1 MTVRG
6 AGAAR
11 PGPRRRAA
19 AALLCAGAVATAP
32 AAATLL
38 AGALPL
44 APAAAAEPA
53 PAFTTPNT
61 DDCPHRVS
69 PPPPID
75 SSEVPEPGETAPPP
89 LPVPDEPVGG
99 PRLGECGAV
108 QPAASPPLPEGISAS
123 GWVLADLNTGEVL
136 AAKDPHGRHRPAS
149 TIKILLATLALQKLD
164 LDTVLTA
171 TPEEANVEGSR
182 VGIGA
187 GGEYTVHKLLRGLMM
202 NSGND
207 AAQVL
212 ADTMGGTDATTAAM
226 NTLARHLGALDTR
239 TPTPAGLDG
248 PGMSTSAYDLAL
260 IFRDAMH
267 DPVFADLISHGPI
280 EFPGYPK
287 TQDRI
292 DQEHAAAQ
300 SRIAAGVEPIRVE
313 STDAEAVTAALAEA
327 APDPAT
333 GLKPPVV
340 GPDGAPVI
348 LTDNPGFAIANDN
361 PLLSMYPGALG
372 GKTGYTDDAGQTFIG
387 AAERNGRRLVV
398 TLLDGTRTPSDPWQQ
413 AAALLDYGFS
423 LPTGASVGTL
433 VEPGTV
439 GQDGAVAA
447 ENASHSSGT
456 DGAVTLAAP
465 PQSAQPG
472 SDDSAHGA
480 GYYAA
485 VTGIVAAAMLL
496 AAGGIRLLR
505 RRR

>member
-1 MTVRG
+1 MTLRDAAVRP
-6 AGAAR
+6 R
-11 PGPRRRAA
+11 MRRRAA
-19 AALLCAGAVATAP
+19 AALLCAATVALLP
-32 AAATLL
+32 AAATVT
-38 AGALPL
+38 AGALPS
-44 APAAAAEPA
+44 APTAAAEPA
-53 PAFTTPNT
+53 PVFTTPNT
-61 DDCPHRVS
+61 DACPHRNS

-89 LPVPDEPVGG
+89 LPVPDDPIGG
-99 PRLGECGAV
+99 PRLDACGSV
-108 QPAASPPLPEGISAS
+108 QPAGTPPLPDGISAS
-123 GWVLADLNTGEVL
+123 GWVLADLDTGEVL

-171 TPEEANVEGSR
+171 TADEANVEGSR
-182 VGIGA
+182 VGVGP
-187 GGEYTVHKLLRGLMM
+187 GGEYTVHMLLRGLMM

-212 ADTMGGTDATTAAM
+212 ADRMGGTEATTAAM

-239 TPTPAGLDG
+239 TPTPSGLDG

-260 IFRDAMH
+260 LFRDAMQ

-287 TQDRI
+287 SQAQIDEDR
-292 DQEHAAAQ
+292 AAAQ
-300 SRIAAGVEPIRVE
+300 ARIAAGTEPIRLE
-313 STDAEAVTAALAEA
+313 TTDPDTVTAALADAE
-327 APDPAT
+327 PDPAT
-333 GLKPPVV
+333 GLLPPVV
-340 GPDGAPVI
+340 GPDGAPVV
-348 LTDNPGFAIANDN
+348 LPDHPGFAIANDN
-361 PLLSMYPGALG
+361 PLLSQYPGALG

-387 AAERNGRRLVV
+387 AAERDGRRLVV

-413 AAALLDYGFS
+413 AAALLDYGFR
-423 LPTGASVGTL
+423 LPPGESVGTL

-439 GQDGAVAA
+439 GPDGTADGGDTAA
-447 ENASHSSGT
+447 NRAGD

-472 SDDSAHGA
+472 SGGSAHGV

-485 VTGIVAAAMLL
+485 VTGVVAAALLL